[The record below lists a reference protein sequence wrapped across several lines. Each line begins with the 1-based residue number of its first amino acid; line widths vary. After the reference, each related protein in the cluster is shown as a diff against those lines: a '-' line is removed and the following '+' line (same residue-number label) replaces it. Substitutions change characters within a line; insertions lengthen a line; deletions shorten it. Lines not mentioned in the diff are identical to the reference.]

1 MKKILYFLVFI
12 SLIIFTGC
20 NDDDNDCNLDNSTNK
35 VLMLKVDYT
44 TFNIEGVKEFVFS
57 QQTDTFTIVKEY
69 LPTKDF
75 GYIRLIYKEL
85 NQQLFYGTIWWDGLG
100 ELLYPVSFASPDEY
114 SSVSTD
120 DVIFP
125 INGYNCPFQNS
136 FAYLDFFNIWLNVQH
151 LEIVRQYLH
160 TNPNQKVQIFAY
172 TPSVGGGNPLEWD
185 YFVILK
191 N

>member
-1 MKKILYFLVFI
+1 MKKILYFIF
-12 SLIIFTGC
+12 LIPLFIFTGC
-20 NDDDNDCNLDNSTNK
+20 NDDDNNCDIDNSTNK
-35 VLMLKVDYT
+35 VLMLKVDYN
-44 TFNIEGVKEFVFS
+44 TFNIEGVKELVFS
-57 QQTDTFTIVKEY
+57 QQTDSFTIVKEY
-69 LPTKDF
+69 LSPGDF

-100 ELLYPVSFASPDEY
+100 ELIYPVSFESPDEY
-114 SSVSTD
+114 GSVSTD
-120 DVIFP
+120 DAIFP
-125 INGYNCPFQNS
+125 IYGFNCPFQNS

-172 TPSVGGGNPLEWD
+172 TPSVGGGDPSEWD